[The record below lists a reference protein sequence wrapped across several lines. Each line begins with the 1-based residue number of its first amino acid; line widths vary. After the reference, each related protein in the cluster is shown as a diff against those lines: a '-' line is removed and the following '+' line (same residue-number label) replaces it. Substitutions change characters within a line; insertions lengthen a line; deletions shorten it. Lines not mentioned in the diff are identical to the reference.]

1 VDGYT
6 WRRVSTSIIRIEAG
20 RTVGAEGRNEHETV
34 CPRCGADAEWS
45 FPDREKTIIEV
56 LCPDCGRYEIS
67 REEFDLAL
75 TERAG
80 LEEPER

>member
-1 VDGYT
+1 MPVDGK
-6 WRRVSTSIIRIEAG
+6 E
-20 RTVGAEGRNEHETV
+20 RNEYETV

-45 FPDREKTIIEV
+45 FLSRDKSRIEV

-80 LEEPER
+80 IEEPER